1 VRLVVT
7 GAAGGLG
14 RSFLLQVPPHHQ
26 VHPFTHAELDVGDRD
41 AVMQT
46 IPLLRPDAIVHLA
59 AFTKVDACETDPAR
73 ATRDNALGA
82 QHVALAARACG
93 AAILHLSTDYV
104 FDGMKGVPY
113 DEMDA
118 PHPLSVYGRTKLAGE
133 GFVRHLVPEHFIVRT
148 SYVYGAGDDYASGAL
163 ERLGRGESA
172 GGIRDR
178 TGSPTF
184 VRHLA
189 ARILPLLL
197 TGRFGT
203 YHLAGSEP
211 ACWLDV
217 LERARTIGGLPGTV
231 EPQEFASLGLVA
243 PRPANSAMVSAYL
256 EHIGIEPL
264 PGLDEAVA
272 EWIGSASAR
281 ATADGSVE
289 DAAKGPAKDPG

>member
-1 VRLVVT
+1 MRLVVT

-14 RSFLLQVPPHHQ
+14 QAFLQQVPPHHQ
-26 VHPFTHAELDVGDRD
+26 IHPFTHAELDVGDHD

-59 AFTKVDACETDPAR
+59 SFTRVDACETDPAR

-93 AAILHLSTDYV
+93 AVILHVSTDYV
-104 FDGMKGVPY
+104 FDGMKGAPY

-118 PHPLSVYGRTKLAGE
+118 THPLSVYGRTKLAGE
-133 GFVRHLVPEHFIVRT
+133 AFVRQLVPEHFIVRT

-163 ERLGRGESA
+163 ERLRQGGSA

-178 TGSPTF
+178 IGSPTF
-184 VRHLA
+184 VGHLA
-189 ARILPLLL
+189 SRLLPLLL

-211 ACWLDV
+211 ACWFDV
-217 LERARTIGGLPGTV
+217 LERARTIGGLPGSV
-231 EPQEFASLGLVA
+231 EPQEMASLGLAA
-243 PRPANSAMVSAYL
+243 PRPANSALASAYL

-264 PGLDEAVA
+264 PELDAAVA
-272 EWIGSASAR
+272 EWIGDAPAEA
-281 ATADGSVE
+281 AT
-289 DAAKGPAKDPG
+289 

>member
-14 RSFLLQVPPHHQ
+14 RAFLQQAPSHHQ
-26 VHPFTHAELDVGDRD
+26 VHAFTRDQLDVGDHD

-46 IPLLRPDAIVHLA
+46 IPLLRPDAILHLA

-73 ATRDNALGA
+73 AARDNALGA

-93 AAILHLSTDYV
+93 AAIMHVSTDYV

-118 PHPLSVYGRTKLAGE
+118 PHPLSVYGRSKLAGE
-133 GFVRHLVPEHFIVRT
+133 GFVRHLVREHFIVRT
-148 SYVYGAGDDYASGAL
+148 SYVYGAGDDYASGAV
-163 ERLGRGESA
+163 ERLRRGESA

-178 TGSPTF
+178 IGSPTF

-189 ARILPLLL
+189 DRLLPLLL

-211 ACWLDV
+211 ACWFDV
-217 LERARTIGGLPGTV
+217 LERVRAIAGLPGTV

-243 PRPANSAMVSAYL
+243 PRPANSALVSAYL
-256 EHIGIEPL
+256 DHVGVEPL
-264 PGLDEAVA
+264 PGLDEAVT
-272 EWIGSASAR
+272 EWIASAP
-281 ATADGSVE
+281 AGVAGD
-289 DAAKGPAKDPG
+289 DAG

>member
-1 VRLVVT
+1 MRLVVT

-14 RSFLLQVPPHHQ
+14 RAFLRQMPPHHQ
-26 VHPFTHAELDVGDRD
+26 VHAFTHDDLDVGDHD

-46 IPLLRPDAIVHLA
+46 IPSLRPDAIVHLA

-82 QHVALAARACG
+82 QHAALAARACG
-93 AAILHLSTDYV
+93 AAIMHVSTDFV

-148 SYVYGAGDDYASGAL
+148 SYVFGAGDDYASGSV
-163 ERLGRGESA
+163 ERLRKGESA

-178 TGSPTF
+178 IGSPTF
-184 VRHLA
+184 VRHVA
-189 ARILPLLL
+189 DRILPLLL

-203 YHLAGSEP
+203 YHVAGSEP
-211 ACWLDV
+211 ACWFDV
-217 LERARTIGGLPGTV
+217 LERARSIGGLPGTV
-231 EPQEFASLGLVA
+231 EPQELASLGLVA
-243 PRPANSAMVSAYL
+243 SRPANSAMVSAYL
-256 EHIGIEPL
+256 EHVGIEPL

-272 EWIGSASAR
+272 DWMGSASA
-281 ATADGSVE
+281 GVSV
-289 DAAKGPAKDPG
+289 AASD

>member
-1 VRLVVT
+1 MRLVIT

-14 RSFLLQVPPHHQ
+14 RAFLQQMPPHHQ
-26 VHPFTHAELDVGDRD
+26 VHAFTHSELDVGDHE

-59 AFTKVDACETDPAR
+59 AFTGVDACETDPSR
-73 ATRDNALGA
+73 ATRDNALAA
-82 QHVALAARACG
+82 QQVALAARACG
-93 AAILHLSTDYV
+93 AAILHVSTDYV
-104 FDGMKGVPY
+104 FDGMKGMPY
-113 DEMDA
+113 DEMDT
-118 PHPLSVYGRTKLAGE
+118 PHPLSVYGRTKLAAE
-133 GFVRHLVPEHFIVRT
+133 GFVRDLVPEHFIVRT
-148 SYVYGAGDDYASGAL
+148 SYVYGAGDDYASGAV
-163 ERLGRGESA
+163 ERLRKGESA

-189 ARILPLLL
+189 DRILPLLL

-203 YHLAGSEP
+203 YHLAGSDP
-211 ACWLDV
+211 ACWFDV

-231 EPQEFASLGLVA
+231 EPQEFAALGLVA
-243 PRPANSAMVSAYL
+243 PRPANSALASAYL

-272 EWIGSASAR
+272 EWIGSAPAGVL
-281 ATADGSVE
+281 ADDVG
-289 DAAKGPAKDPG
+289 

>member
-7 GAAGGLG
+7 GAGGGLG
-14 RSFLLQVPPHHQ
+14 RAFVQQVPPHHQ
-26 VHPFTHAELDVGDRD
+26 VHAFSHDELDVGDRD

-46 IPLLRPDAIVHLA
+46 IPPLRPDAIMHLA
-59 AFTKVDACETDPAR
+59 AFTRVDACETDPRR

-82 QHVALAARACG
+82 QAVALAARTCG
-93 AAILHLSTDYV
+93 AAMLHVSTDYV
-104 FDGMKGVPY
+104 FDGMRGLPY

-148 SYVYGAGDDYASGAL
+148 SYVYGAGDDYASGAV
-163 ERLGRGESA
+163 ERLRKGESA

-178 TGSPTF
+178 IGSPTF

-189 ARILPLLL
+189 DRLLPLLL

-203 YHLAGSEP
+203 YHLSGSEP
-211 ACWLDV
+211 ACWFDV
-217 LERARTIGGLPGTV
+217 LQRARAIGGLAGVV
-231 EPQEFASLGLVA
+231 EPQELASLGLIA
-243 PRPANSAMVSAYL
+243 PRPANSALASAYL

-264 PGLDEAVA
+264 PGLDRSVS
-272 EWIGSASAR
+272 EWIGSTPAGA
-281 ATADGSVE
+281 G
-289 DAAKGPAKDPG
+289 AALAG

>member
-1 VRLVVT
+1 MRLVVT

-14 RSFLLQVPPHHQ
+14 RAFLEQVPPHHQ
-26 VHPFTHAELDVGDRD
+26 VHAFGHDELDVGDRD
-41 AVMQT
+41 KVMQT

-59 AFTKVDACETDPAR
+59 AFTQVDACEKDPAR

-82 QHVALAARACG
+82 QHMALAARACG
-93 AAILHLSTDYV
+93 AAILHVSTDYV

-118 PHPLSVYGRTKLAGE
+118 PHPLSAYGRTKLAGE

-148 SYVYGAGDDYASGAL
+148 SYVYGAGDDYASGAV
-163 ERLGRGESA
+163 ERLRRGESA

-189 ARILPLLL
+189 DRILPLLL

-203 YHLAGSEP
+203 YHVAGSEP
-211 ACWLDV
+211 ACWFDV
-217 LERARTIGGLPGTV
+217 LERARAIGGLHGAV
-231 EPQEFASLGLVA
+231 EPQELATLGLVA
-243 PRPANSAMVSAYL
+243 PRPANSAIVSAHL

-264 PGLDEAVA
+264 PRLDEAVA
-272 EWIGSASAR
+272 EWLASSSAGVAGKE
-281 ATADGSVE
+281 TG
-289 DAAKGPAKDPG
+289 

>member
-1 VRLVVT
+1 MRLVVT

-14 RSFLLQVPPHHQ
+14 RAFLQQVPPHHQ
-26 VHPFTHAELDVGDRD
+26 VHAFTHDGLDVGDHD

-59 AFTKVDACETDPAR
+59 AFTQVDACETDPAH

-93 AAILHLSTDYV
+93 AAMLHVSTDYV
-104 FDGMKGVPY
+104 FDGMKGMSY

-163 ERLGRGESA
+163 ERLRRGESA

-178 TGSPTF
+178 IGSPTF
-184 VRHLA
+184 VGHLA
-189 ARILPLLL
+189 ERILPLLL
-197 TGRFGT
+197 SGRFGT
-203 YHLAGSEP
+203 YHVAGSEP
-211 ACWLDV
+211 ACWFDV
-217 LERARTIGGLPGTV
+217 LERARAIGGLPGRV
-231 EPQEFASLGLVA
+231 EPQELASLGLLA
-243 PRPANSAMVSAYL
+243 PRPANSAIVSAYL

-264 PGLDEAVA
+264 PDLDEAVA
-272 EWIGSASAR
+272 GWIGSPSAGVAAAGSAR
-281 ATADGSVE
+281 DSG
-289 DAAKGPAKDPG
+289 

>member
-1 VRLVVT
+1 MRLVVT
-7 GAAGGLG
+7 GAGGGLG
-14 RSFLLQVPPHHQ
+14 RAFVGQVPSHHQ
-26 VHPFTHAELDVGDRD
+26 IHAFTHGDLDVGDRD

-59 AFTKVDACETDPAR
+59 GFTQVDACETDPAR

-93 AAILHLSTDYV
+93 AAILHVSTDYV

-118 PHPLSVYGRTKLAGE
+118 PLPISVYGRTKLAGE
-133 GFVRHLVPEHFIVRT
+133 RFVRHLVPEHFIVRT
-148 SYVYGAGDDYASGAL
+148 SYVYGAGDDYASEAV
-163 ERLGRGESA
+163 ERLRRGESA

-178 TGSPTF
+178 IGSPTF

-189 ARILPLLL
+189 DRLLPLLL

-211 ACWLDV
+211 ACWFDV
-217 LERARTIGGLPGTV
+217 LERARAIGGLPGTV
-231 EPQEFASLGLVA
+231 EPQELASLGLVA
-243 PRPANSAMVSAYL
+243 PRPANSALASAYL

-264 PGLDEAVA
+264 PDLDEAVA
-272 EWIGSASAR
+272 GWIGSASAGGV
-281 ATADGSVE
+281 AEDSADG
-289 DAAKGPAKDPG
+289 AG

>member
-1 VRLVVT
+1 MRLVVT

-14 RSFLLQVPPHHQ
+14 RAFIHQVPSHHQ
-26 VHPFTHAELDVGDRD
+26 VHAFTHDELDVGDRD

-46 IPLLRPDAIVHLA
+46 IPLLRPDAILHLA
-59 AFTKVDACETDPAR
+59 AFTMVDACESDPAR

-82 QHVALAARACG
+82 QNVALAARSCG
-93 AAILHLSTDYV
+93 AAILHVSTDYV
-104 FDGMKGVPY
+104 FDGMKGLPY

-118 PHPLSVYGRTKLAGE
+118 PHPLSVYGRSKLAGE

-148 SYVYGAGDDYASGAL
+148 SYVYGAGNDYASGAV
-163 ERLGRGESA
+163 ERLRKGESA

-178 TGSPTF
+178 IGSPTF

-189 ARILPLLL
+189 DRLLPLLL

-211 ACWLDV
+211 ACWFDV
-217 LERARTIGGLPGTV
+217 LERARAIAGLPGTV
-231 EPQEFASLGLVA
+231 EAQELASLGLVA
-243 PRPANSAMVSAYL
+243 PRPANSALVSAYL
-256 EHIGIEPL
+256 DHIGVEPL

-272 EWIGSASAR
+272 EWIASASVEVAAVGSA
-281 ATADGSVE
+281 E
-289 DAAKGPAKDPG
+289 DSG